1 MQERWQKVNR
11 ATGDEARAALLKSRP
26 TGYTDIVQFILTQA
40 TVCPTAYRRV
50 GIVITAADNA
60 MYIAGLI
67 GAHDI
72 DDVSR
77 PGMIV

>member
-1 MQERWQKVNR
+1 MQKRWQQVNR
-11 ATGDEARAALLKSRP
+11 ATWNEARAALLKGRP

-40 TVCPTAYRRV
+40 TVRPATHRHV
-50 GIVITAADNA
+50 GIVITSADNA
-60 MYIAGLI
+60 MYIAGFI
-67 GAHDI
+67 GAHNI